1 MSVRFQDEAFPILKK
16 YLYYLQTVRQ
26 KSVKTVDEYFIDLRT
41 FFRYLKRARKL
52 VPDDMD
58 FEQIKID
65 DIGIELLESVT
76 LNDAYEY
83 MNYLQRERGNKAAAR
98 SRKVSSLRGFFNYI
112 SKKEHYL
119 SRNPIDELETPKK
132 KKALPK
138 YLSLEQS
145 IELLNA
151 VEGEFVS

>member
-65 DIGIELLESVT
+65 DIGIELLESITFPGT
-76 LNDAYEY
+76 LSTN
-83 MNYLQRERGNKAAAR
+83 LKPLKKRRLSPSISRSNKA
-98 SRKVSSLRGFFNYI
+98 SNY
-112 SKKEHYL
+112 
-119 SRNPIDELETPKK
+119 
-132 KKALPK
+132 
-138 YLSLEQS
+138 
-145 IELLNA
+145 
-151 VEGEFVS
+151 

>member
-98 SRKVSSLRGFFNYI
+98 S
-112 SKKEHYL
+112 
-119 SRNPIDELETPKK
+119 
-132 KKALPK
+132 LPEP
-138 YLSLEQS
+138 YRR
-145 IELLNA
+145 A
-151 VEGEFVS
+151 

>member
-76 LNDAYEY
+76 LNDA
-83 MNYLQRERGNKAAAR
+83 ERIFQ
-98 SRKVSSLRGFFNYI
+98 LHF
-112 SKKEHYL
+112 KK
-119 SRNPIDELETPKK
+119 R
-132 KKALPK
+132 ALPFPEP
-138 YLSLEQS
+138 YRR
-145 IELLNA
+145 A
-151 VEGEFVS
+151 